1 MDQNCFTSTT
11 LCLRKNA
18 TVPLFLYSSLKK
30 WTNFHNLWY
39 AQSWKYLTLIIR
51 HLSTIPEN
59 VTMLPCE
66 MRNLTRLKLYDFLP
80 KFDNYKIAGYYV
92 VQNFSFRQPMSK
104 ELQKVTIV
112 CVDIPFLSFWDWSVT
127 MPCYHSAHVSTK
139 SWCQP
144 VWILCMLCC
153 FTASSAYTTPFC
165 EFIREPQ
172 LFFIGKKNKSHFWL

>member
-80 KFDNYKIAGYYV
+80 KFDNYKNSWLLCCPELQFQTTNVKGAPKSYYCLCWHTLPIFLRLICHHAMLS
-92 VQNFSFRQPMSK
+92 FSPCLNK
-104 ELQKVTIV
+104 ELMPA
-112 CVDIPFLSFWDWSVT
+112 CMDI
-127 MPCYHSAHVSTK
+127 MHV
-139 SWCQP
+139 
-144 VWILCMLCC
+144 MLFHC
-153 FTASSAYTTPFC
+153 
-165 EFIREPQ
+165 I
-172 LFFIGKKNKSHFWL
+172 